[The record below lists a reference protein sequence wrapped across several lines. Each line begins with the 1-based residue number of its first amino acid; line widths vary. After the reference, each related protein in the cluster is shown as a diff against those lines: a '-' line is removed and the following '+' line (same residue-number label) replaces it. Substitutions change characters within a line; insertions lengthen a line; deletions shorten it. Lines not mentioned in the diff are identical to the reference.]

1 MPFDESGDISAELK
15 SFIRRQIHSITL
27 LDVLF
32 HLKRHDLRGW
42 TPEEI
47 SLEMRSNPG
56 FAKSQLEDLVS
67 LGAVQREG
75 NRYKYCASEHSLLID
90 KLEVL
95 YHSRRSMLTNYIYS
109 QPIDSIRDFA
119 NAFKIKKD

>member
-1 MPFDESGDISAELK
+1 MPFDESGDISDELK

-32 HLKRHDLRGW
+32 HLKRHGLRGW
-42 TPEEI
+42 APEEI

-56 FAKSQLEDLVS
+56 FARSQLEELVS
-67 LGAVQREG
+67 MGVVSREG
-75 NRYKYCASEHSLLID
+75 NRYQYCANENSALID